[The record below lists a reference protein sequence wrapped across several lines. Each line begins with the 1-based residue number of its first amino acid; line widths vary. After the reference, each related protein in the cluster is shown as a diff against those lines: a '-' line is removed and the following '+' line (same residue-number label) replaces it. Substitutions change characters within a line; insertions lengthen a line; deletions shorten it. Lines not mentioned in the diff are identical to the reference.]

1 MSTVLEQKALCAL
14 RQYSLFSQGDRIAV
28 GVSGGADSVA
38 LLRFLAALRPQ
49 FGWDLVVCHIH
60 HGLRGAE
67 ADRDECFV
75 RALADQLGLPCAVS
89 RIDAAALA
97 LRDHISVEE
106 AGRTA
111 RYAFFAQTA
120 GEGGRIATAHT
131 LDDSIETVLMNLV
144 RGTGL
149 RGLCGIPRIRGNIV
163 RPLLDCTRAEVEDY
177 LGALGQPYCTDS
189 TNLTDDYTRNR
200 IRHDILPRLC
210 ELNPNFP
217 GAMARMLPR
226 LAAQQALTD
235 CLAAQSAQQLQ
246 APGRGRSP
254 GRPGGPAG
262 APGDPAGVPPH
273 APLPLPPPPPPGPPR
288 PRASGGGPG
297 RGFSALPEPVC
308 DRLLLRLLEQNR
320 LPVSAAA
327 VERMTETLRTGGKL
341 DLAARSWFFVA
352 QGDLAAVIYA
362 PPGGIPPVP
371 VPLPQE
377 ETSVI
382 LPFSPQ
388 KSLKLTLCNKIVANT
403 SEKFNISLLKYAI
416 DCDRIKGYS
425 FMRTRRPGDTFIIG
439 KKQLSLGEAWAAA
452 GIPALLRP
460 ALMVLA
466 DEQGVLWAEGIGSS
480 SRAAVTENTKQYV
493 IIECQEEKTP

>member
-75 RALADQLGLPCAVS
+75 RALAEQLGLPCAVS

-200 IRHDILPRLC
+200 IRHDIIPRLC
-210 ELNPNFP
+210 ALNPNFP

-235 CLAAQSAQQLQ
+235 CLAAQSAQQLH
-246 APGRGRSP
+246 AAC
-254 GRPGGPAG
+254 GGLSRQG
-262 APGDPAGVPPH
+262 
-273 APLPLPPPPPPGPPR
+273 L
-288 PRASGGGPG
+288 
-297 RGFSALPEPVC
+297 SALPEPVC

-377 ETSVI
+377 ETPVI

-425 FMRTRRPGDTFIIG
+425 FMRTRRPGDTFIVG

-480 SRAAVTENTKQYV
+480 SRAAVAENTKQYV

>member
-75 RALADQLGLPCAVS
+75 RALAEQLGLPCAVS

-106 AGRTA
+106 AGRMA

-177 LGALGQPYCTDS
+177 LGALGQPSCTDS

-210 ELNPNFP
+210 ALNPNFP

-235 CLAAQSAQQLQ
+235 CLAAQSAQQLH
-246 APGRGRSP
+246 AAC
-254 GRPGGPAG
+254 GGLSRQG
-262 APGDPAGVPPH
+262 
-273 APLPLPPPPPPGPPR
+273 L
-288 PRASGGGPG
+288 
-297 RGFSALPEPVC
+297 SALPEPVC

-388 KSLKLTLCNKIVANT
+388 KCLKLTLCNKIVANT

-416 DCDRIKGYS
+416 DCDKIKGYS
-425 FMRTRRPGDTFIIG
+425 FMRTRRPGDTFIVG

>member
-75 RALADQLGLPCAVS
+75 RALAEQLGLPCAVS

-106 AGRTA
+106 AGRMA

-210 ELNPNFP
+210 ALNPNFP

-246 APGRGRSP
+246 AACGGRSRQ
-254 GRPGGPAG
+254 G
-262 APGDPAGVPPH
+262 
-273 APLPLPPPPPPGPPR
+273 L
-288 PRASGGGPG
+288 
-297 RGFSALPEPVC
+297 SALPEPVC

-377 ETSVI
+377 ETPVI

-425 FMRTRRPGDTFIIG
+425 FMRTRRPGDTFIVG

>member
-67 ADRDECFV
+67 ADRDEHFV
-75 RALADQLGLPCAVS
+75 RALAEQLGLPCAVS

-106 AGRTA
+106 AGRMA

-210 ELNPNFP
+210 ALNPNFP

-226 LAAQQALTD
+226 LAAQQSLTD
-235 CLAAQSAQQLQ
+235 CLAAQSAQQLH
-246 APGRGRSP
+246 AAC
-254 GRPGGPAG
+254 GGLSRQG
-262 APGDPAGVPPH
+262 
-273 APLPLPPPPPPGPPR
+273 L
-288 PRASGGGPG
+288 
-297 RGFSALPEPVC
+297 SALPEPVC

-327 VERMTETLRTGGKL
+327 VERMTKTLRTGGKL

-377 ETSVI
+377 ETPVI

-425 FMRTRRPGDTFIIG
+425 FMRTRRPGDTFIVG

>member
-75 RALADQLGLPCAVS
+75 RALAEQLGLPCAVS

-106 AGRTA
+106 AGRMA

-210 ELNPNFP
+210 ALNPNFP

-235 CLAAQSAQQLQ
+235 CLAAQSAQQLH
-246 APGRGRSP
+246 AAC
-254 GRPGGPAG
+254 GGLSRQG
-262 APGDPAGVPPH
+262 
-273 APLPLPPPPPPGPPR
+273 L
-288 PRASGGGPG
+288 
-297 RGFSALPEPVC
+297 SALPEPVC

-327 VERMTETLRTGGKL
+327 VARMTETLRTGGKL

-377 ETSVI
+377 ETPVI

-425 FMRTRRPGDTFIIG
+425 FMRTRRPGDTFIVG

-480 SRAAVTENTKQYV
+480 SRAAVAENTKQYV

>member
-75 RALADQLGLPCAVS
+75 RALAEQLGLPCAVS

-177 LGALGQPYCTDS
+177 LGTLGQPYCTDS

-210 ELNPNFP
+210 ALNPNFP

-235 CLAAQSAQQLQ
+235 CLAAQSAQQLH
-246 APGRGRSP
+246 AAC
-254 GRPGGPAG
+254 GGLSRQG
-262 APGDPAGVPPH
+262 
-273 APLPLPPPPPPGPPR
+273 L
-288 PRASGGGPG
+288 
-297 RGFSALPEPVC
+297 SALPEPVC

-377 ETSVI
+377 ETPVI

-425 FMRTRRPGDTFIIG
+425 FMRTRRPGDTFIVG

>member
-75 RALADQLGLPCAVS
+75 RALAEQLGLPCAVS

-111 RYAFFAQTA
+111 RYAFFTQTA

-210 ELNPNFP
+210 ALNPNFS

-235 CLAAQSAQQLQ
+235 CLAAQSAQQLH
-246 APGRGRSP
+246 AAC
-254 GRPGGPAG
+254 GGLSRQG
-262 APGDPAGVPPH
+262 
-273 APLPLPPPPPPGPPR
+273 L
-288 PRASGGGPG
+288 
-297 RGFSALPEPVC
+297 SALPEPVC

-377 ETSVI
+377 ETPVI

-425 FMRTRRPGDTFIIG
+425 FMRTRRPGDTICIG

>member
-38 LLRFLAALRPQ
+38 LLRFLAVLRPQ

-75 RALADQLGLPCAVS
+75 RALAEQLGLPCAVS

-106 AGRTA
+106 AGRMA

-235 CLAAQSAQQLQ
+235 CLAAQSAQQLH
-246 APGRGRSP
+246 AAC
-254 GRPGGPAG
+254 GGLSRQG
-262 APGDPAGVPPH
+262 
-273 APLPLPPPPPPGPPR
+273 L
-288 PRASGGGPG
+288 
-297 RGFSALPEPVC
+297 SALPEPVC

-377 ETSVI
+377 ETPVI

-425 FMRTRRPGDTFIIG
+425 FMRTRRPGDTFIVG

>member
-67 ADRDECFV
+67 ADRDEHFV
-75 RALADQLGLPCAVS
+75 RALAEQLGLPCAVS

-106 AGRTA
+106 AGRMA

-177 LGALGQPYCTDS
+177 LGTLGQPYCTDS

-210 ELNPNFP
+210 ALNPNFP

-246 APGRGRSP
+246 AAC
-254 GRPGGPAG
+254 GGLSRQG
-262 APGDPAGVPPH
+262 
-273 APLPLPPPPPPGPPR
+273 L
-288 PRASGGGPG
+288 
-297 RGFSALPEPVC
+297 SALPEPVC

-377 ETSVI
+377 ETPVI

-425 FMRTRRPGDTFIIG
+425 FMRTRRPGDTFIVG

>member
-75 RALADQLGLPCAVS
+75 RALAEQLGLPCAVS

-97 LRDHISVEE
+97 LREHISVEE
-106 AGRTA
+106 AGRMA

-210 ELNPNFP
+210 ALNPNFP

-235 CLAAQSAQQLQ
+235 CLAAQSAQQLH
-246 APGRGRSP
+246 AAC
-254 GRPGGPAG
+254 GGLSRQG
-262 APGDPAGVPPH
+262 
-273 APLPLPPPPPPGPPR
+273 L
-288 PRASGGGPG
+288 
-297 RGFSALPEPVC
+297 SALPEPVC

-327 VERMTETLRTGGKL
+327 VERMTETLRTGGKV

-377 ETSVI
+377 ETPVI

-425 FMRTRRPGDTFIIG
+425 FMRTRRPGDTFIVG

-480 SRAAVTENTKQYV
+480 SRATVTENTKQYV

>member
-75 RALADQLGLPCAVS
+75 RALAEQLGLPCAVS

-97 LRDHISVEE
+97 LREHISVEE
-106 AGRTA
+106 AGRMA

-210 ELNPNFP
+210 ALNPNFP
-217 GAMARMLPR
+217 GAMARMLPQ

-235 CLAAQSAQQLQ
+235 CLAAQSAQQLH
-246 APGRGRSP
+246 AAC
-254 GRPGGPAG
+254 GGLSRQG
-262 APGDPAGVPPH
+262 
-273 APLPLPPPPPPGPPR
+273 L
-288 PRASGGGPG
+288 
-297 RGFSALPEPVC
+297 SALPEPVC

-377 ETSVI
+377 ETPVI

-425 FMRTRRPGDTFIIG
+425 FMRTRRPGDTFIVG

>member
-75 RALADQLGLPCAVS
+75 RALAEQLGLPCAVS

-106 AGRTA
+106 AGRMA

-210 ELNPNFP
+210 ALNPNFP

-246 APGRGRSP
+246 AAC
-254 GRPGGPAG
+254 GGLSRQG
-262 APGDPAGVPPH
+262 
-273 APLPLPPPPPPGPPR
+273 L
-288 PRASGGGPG
+288 
-297 RGFSALPEPVC
+297 SALPEPVC

-377 ETSVI
+377 ETPVI

-425 FMRTRRPGDTFIIG
+425 FMRTRRPGDTFIVG

-493 IIECQEEKTP
+493 IIECQEDKTP

>member
-67 ADRDECFV
+67 ADRDEHFV
-75 RALADQLGLPCAVS
+75 RALAEQLGLPCAVS

-106 AGRTA
+106 AGRMA

-210 ELNPNFP
+210 ALNPNFP

-235 CLAAQSAQQLQ
+235 CLAAQSAQQLH
-246 APGRGRSP
+246 AAC
-254 GRPGGPAG
+254 GGLSRQG
-262 APGDPAGVPPH
+262 
-273 APLPLPPPPPPGPPR
+273 L
-288 PRASGGGPG
+288 
-297 RGFSALPEPVC
+297 SALPEPVC

-377 ETSVI
+377 ETPVI

-425 FMRTRRPGDTFIIG
+425 FMRTRRPDDTFIVG

>member
-75 RALADQLGLPCAVS
+75 RALAEQLGLPCAVS

-106 AGRTA
+106 AGRMA

-235 CLAAQSAQQLQ
+235 CLAAQSAQQLH
-246 APGRGRSP
+246 AAC
-254 GRPGGPAG
+254 GGLSRQG
-262 APGDPAGVPPH
+262 
-273 APLPLPPPPPPGPPR
+273 L
-288 PRASGGGPG
+288 
-297 RGFSALPEPVC
+297 SALPEPVC

-341 DLAARSWFFVA
+341 DLAARSWFFIA

-377 ETSVI
+377 ETPVI

-425 FMRTRRPGDTFIIG
+425 FMRTRRPGDTFIVG

>member
-75 RALADQLGLPCAVS
+75 RVLAEQLGLPCAVS

-106 AGRTA
+106 AGRMA

-149 RGLCGIPRIRGNIV
+149 RGLCGIPRIRSNIV

-210 ELNPNFP
+210 ALNPNFP

-235 CLAAQSAQQLQ
+235 CLAAQSAQQLH
-246 APGRGRSP
+246 AAC
-254 GRPGGPAG
+254 GGLSRQG
-262 APGDPAGVPPH
+262 
-273 APLPLPPPPPPGPPR
+273 L
-288 PRASGGGPG
+288 
-297 RGFSALPEPVC
+297 SALPEPVC

-327 VERMTETLRTGGKL
+327 VARMTETLRTGGKL

-377 ETSVI
+377 ETPVI

-425 FMRTRRPGDTFIIG
+425 FMRTRRPGDTFIVG
-439 KKQLSLGEAWAAA
+439 KKQLPLGEAWAAA

>member
-75 RALADQLGLPCAVS
+75 RALAEQLGLPCAVS

-106 AGRTA
+106 AGRMA

-177 LGALGQPYCTDS
+177 LGTLGQPYCTDS

-210 ELNPNFP
+210 ALNPNFP

-235 CLAAQSAQQLQ
+235 CLAAQAAQQLH
-246 APGRGRSP
+246 AAC
-254 GRPGGPAG
+254 GGLSRQG
-262 APGDPAGVPPH
+262 
-273 APLPLPPPPPPGPPR
+273 L
-288 PRASGGGPG
+288 
-297 RGFSALPEPVC
+297 SALPEPVC
-308 DRLLLRLLEQNR
+308 DRLLLRLLEQNC

-377 ETSVI
+377 ETPVI

-416 DCDRIKGYS
+416 DCDKIKGYS
-425 FMRTRRPGDTFIIG
+425 FMRTRRPGDTFIVG

>member
-75 RALADQLGLPCAVS
+75 RALAEQLGLPCTVS

-106 AGRTA
+106 AGRMA

-235 CLAAQSAQQLQ
+235 CLAAQSAQQLH
-246 APGRGRSP
+246 AAC
-254 GRPGGPAG
+254 GGLSRQG
-262 APGDPAGVPPH
+262 
-273 APLPLPPPPPPGPPR
+273 L
-288 PRASGGGPG
+288 
-297 RGFSALPEPVC
+297 SALPEPVC

-377 ETSVI
+377 ETPVI

-416 DCDRIKGYS
+416 DCDKIKGYS

>member
-67 ADRDECFV
+67 ADRDERFV
-75 RALADQLGLPCAVS
+75 RALAEQLGLPCAVS

-106 AGRTA
+106 AGRMA
-111 RYAFFAQTA
+111 RYAFFTQTA

-210 ELNPNFP
+210 ALNPNFP

-235 CLAAQSAQQLQ
+235 CLAAQSAQQLH
-246 APGRGRSP
+246 AAC
-254 GRPGGPAG
+254 GGLSRQG
-262 APGDPAGVPPH
+262 
-273 APLPLPPPPPPGPPR
+273 L
-288 PRASGGGPG
+288 
-297 RGFSALPEPVC
+297 SALPEPVC

-371 VPLPQE
+371 VRLPQE
-377 ETSVI
+377 ETPVI

-388 KSLKLTLCNKIVANT
+388 KSLILTLCNKIVANT

-425 FMRTRRPGDTFIIG
+425 FMRTRRPGDTFIVG

>member
-14 RQYSLFSQGDRIAV
+14 QQYSLFSQGDRIAV

-49 FGWDLVVCHIH
+49 FGWDLVACHIH

-75 RALADQLGLPCAVS
+75 RALAEQLGLPCAVS

-106 AGRTA
+106 AGRMA

-210 ELNPNFP
+210 ALNPNFP

-246 APGRGRSP
+246 AAC
-254 GRPGGPAG
+254 GGLSRQG
-262 APGDPAGVPPH
+262 
-273 APLPLPPPPPPGPPR
+273 L
-288 PRASGGGPG
+288 
-297 RGFSALPEPVC
+297 SALPEPVC
-308 DRLLLRLLEQNR
+308 DRLLLRLLEKNR
-320 LPVSAAA
+320 LPISAAA

-352 QGDLAAVIYA
+352 QGNLAALIYA

-371 VPLPQE
+371 VPLPLE
-377 ETSVI
+377 ETPVI

-425 FMRTRRPGDTFIIG
+425 FMRTRRPGDTFIVG

>member
-67 ADRDECFV
+67 ADRDERFV
-75 RALADQLGLPCAVS
+75 RALAEQQGLPCAVS

-106 AGRTA
+106 AGRMA

-210 ELNPNFP
+210 ALNPNFP

-246 APGRGRSP
+246 AAC
-254 GRPGGPAG
+254 GGLSRQG
-262 APGDPAGVPPH
+262 
-273 APLPLPPPPPPGPPR
+273 L
-288 PRASGGGPG
+288 
-297 RGFSALPEPVC
+297 SALPEPVC

-377 ETSVI
+377 ETPVI

-425 FMRTRRPGDTFIIG
+425 FMRTRRPGDTICIG

>member
-1 MSTVLEQKALCAL
+1 MSTILEQKALCAL

-75 RALADQLGLPCAVS
+75 RALAEQLGLPCAVS

-106 AGRTA
+106 AGRMA

-210 ELNPNFP
+210 ALNPNFP

-235 CLAAQSAQQLQ
+235 CLAAQSAQQLH
-246 APGRGRSP
+246 AAC
-254 GRPGGPAG
+254 GGLSRQG
-262 APGDPAGVPPH
+262 
-273 APLPLPPPPPPGPPR
+273 L
-288 PRASGGGPG
+288 
-297 RGFSALPEPVC
+297 SALPEPVC

-377 ETSVI
+377 ETPVI

-425 FMRTRRPGDTFIIG
+425 FMRTRRPGDTFIVG

>member
-75 RALADQLGLPCAVS
+75 RALAEQLGLPCAVS

-106 AGRTA
+106 AGRMA

-235 CLAAQSAQQLQ
+235 CLAAQSAQQLH
-246 APGRGRSP
+246 AAC
-254 GRPGGPAG
+254 GGLSRQG
-262 APGDPAGVPPH
+262 
-273 APLPLPPPPPPGPPR
+273 L
-288 PRASGGGPG
+288 
-297 RGFSALPEPVC
+297 SALPEPVC

-377 ETSVI
+377 ETPVI

-416 DCDRIKGYS
+416 DCDKIKGYS

>member
-75 RALADQLGLPCAVS
+75 RALAEQLGLPCAVS

-106 AGRTA
+106 AGRMA

-200 IRHDILPRLC
+200 IRHDIIPRLC
-210 ELNPNFP
+210 ALNPNFP

-235 CLAAQSAQQLQ
+235 CLAAQSAQQLH
-246 APGRGRSP
+246 AAC
-254 GRPGGPAG
+254 GGLSRQG
-262 APGDPAGVPPH
+262 
-273 APLPLPPPPPPGPPR
+273 L
-288 PRASGGGPG
+288 
-297 RGFSALPEPVC
+297 SALPEPVC

-377 ETSVI
+377 EPPVI

-425 FMRTRRPGDTFIIG
+425 FMRTRRPGDTFIVG

-452 GIPALLRP
+452 DIPALLRP

>member
-67 ADRDECFV
+67 ADRDECYV
-75 RALADQLGLPCAVS
+75 RALAEQLGLPCAVS

-106 AGRTA
+106 AGRMA

-177 LGALGQPYCTDS
+177 LSALGQPYCTDS

-210 ELNPNFP
+210 ALNPNFP

-235 CLAAQSAQQLQ
+235 CLAAQSAQQLH
-246 APGRGRSP
+246 AAC
-254 GRPGGPAG
+254 GGLSRQG
-262 APGDPAGVPPH
+262 LSV
-273 APLPLPPPPPPGPPR
+273 
-288 PRASGGGPG
+288 
-297 RGFSALPEPVC
+297 LPEPVC

-377 ETSVI
+377 ETPVI

-425 FMRTRRPGDTFIIG
+425 FMRTRRPGDTFIVG

>member
-75 RALADQLGLPCAVS
+75 RALAEQLGLPCAVS

-106 AGRTA
+106 AGRMA

-177 LGALGQPYCTDS
+177 LGTLGQPYCTDS

-210 ELNPNFP
+210 ALNPNFP

-235 CLAAQSAQQLQ
+235 CLAAQSAQQLH
-246 APGRGRSP
+246 AAC
-254 GRPGGPAG
+254 GGLSRQG
-262 APGDPAGVPPH
+262 
-273 APLPLPPPPPPGPPR
+273 L
-288 PRASGGGPG
+288 
-297 RGFSALPEPVC
+297 SALPEPVC

-371 VPLPQE
+371 APLPQE
-377 ETSVI
+377 ETPVI

-425 FMRTRRPGDTFIIG
+425 FMRTRRPGDTFIVG

>member
-75 RALADQLGLPCAVS
+75 RALAEQLGLPCAVS

-106 AGRTA
+106 AGRMA

-210 ELNPNFP
+210 ALNPNFP

-235 CLAAQSAQQLQ
+235 CLAAQSAQQLHAACGGLSRQ
-246 APGRGRSP
+246 GR
-254 GRPGGPAG
+254 
-262 APGDPAGVPPH
+262 
-273 APLPLPPPPPPGPPR
+273 
-288 PRASGGGPG
+288 
-297 RGFSALPEPVC
+297 SALPEPVC

-377 ETSVI
+377 ETPVI

-425 FMRTRRPGDTFIIG
+425 FMRTRRPGDTFIVG

>member
-75 RALADQLGLPCAVS
+75 RALAEQLGLPCAVS

-106 AGRTA
+106 AGRMA

-210 ELNPNFP
+210 ALNPNFP

-235 CLAAQSAQQLQ
+235 CLAAQSAQQLH
-246 APGRGRSP
+246 AAC
-254 GRPGGPAG
+254 GGLSRQG
-262 APGDPAGVPPH
+262 
-273 APLPLPPPPPPGPPR
+273 L
-288 PRASGGGPG
+288 
-297 RGFSALPEPVC
+297 SALPEPVY

-377 ETSVI
+377 ETPVI

-425 FMRTRRPGDTFIIG
+425 FMRTRRPGDTFIVG

>member
-75 RALADQLGLPCAVS
+75 RALAEQLGLPCAVS

-106 AGRTA
+106 AGRMA

-210 ELNPNFP
+210 ALNPNFP

-246 APGRGRSP
+246 AAC
-254 GRPGGPAG
+254 GGLSRQG
-262 APGDPAGVPPH
+262 
-273 APLPLPPPPPPGPPR
+273 L
-288 PRASGGGPG
+288 
-297 RGFSALPEPVC
+297 SALPEPVC

-377 ETSVI
+377 ETPVI

-493 IIECQEEKTP
+493 ISECQEEKTP

>member
-75 RALADQLGLPCAVS
+75 RALAEQLGLPCAVS

-106 AGRTA
+106 AGRMA

-210 ELNPNFP
+210 ALNPNFP

-235 CLAAQSAQQLQ
+235 CLAAQSAQQLH
-246 APGRGRSP
+246 AAC
-254 GRPGGPAG
+254 GGLSRQG
-262 APGDPAGVPPH
+262 
-273 APLPLPPPPPPGPPR
+273 L
-288 PRASGGGPG
+288 
-297 RGFSALPEPVC
+297 SALPEPVC

-377 ETSVI
+377 ETPVI

-425 FMRTRRPGDTFIIG
+425 FMRTRRPGDTFIVG

-480 SRAAVTENTKQYV
+480 SRAAVTENTQQYV

>member
-67 ADRDECFV
+67 ADRDEHFV
-75 RALADQLGLPCAVS
+75 RALAEQLGLPCAVS

-106 AGRTA
+106 AGRMA

-246 APGRGRSP
+246 AAC
-254 GRPGGPAG
+254 GGLSRQG
-262 APGDPAGVPPH
+262 
-273 APLPLPPPPPPGPPR
+273 L
-288 PRASGGGPG
+288 
-297 RGFSALPEPVC
+297 SALPEPVC

-362 PPGGIPPVP
+362 PSGGIPPVP

-377 ETSVI
+377 ETPVI

-416 DCDRIKGYS
+416 DCDRINGYS
-425 FMRTRRPGDTFIIG
+425 FMRTRRPGDTFIVG

>member
-75 RALADQLGLPCAVS
+75 RALAEQLGLPCAVS

-106 AGRTA
+106 AGRMA

-210 ELNPNFP
+210 ALNPNFP

-246 APGRGRSP
+246 AAC
-254 GRPGGPAG
+254 GGLSRQG
-262 APGDPAGVPPH
+262 
-273 APLPLPPPPPPGPPR
+273 L
-288 PRASGGGPG
+288 
-297 RGFSALPEPVC
+297 SALPEPVC

-377 ETSVI
+377 ETPVI

-403 SEKFNISLLKYAI
+403 SEKFNISLLKDAI

>member
-75 RALADQLGLPCAVS
+75 RALAEQLGLPCAVS
-89 RIDAAALA
+89 RIDAATLA

-106 AGRTA
+106 AGRMA

-210 ELNPNFP
+210 ALNPNFP

-235 CLAAQSAQQLQ
+235 CLAAQSAQQLR
-246 APGRGRSP
+246 AAC
-254 GRPGGPAG
+254 GGLSRQG
-262 APGDPAGVPPH
+262 
-273 APLPLPPPPPPGPPR
+273 L
-288 PRASGGGPG
+288 
-297 RGFSALPEPVC
+297 SALPEPVC

-377 ETSVI
+377 KTPVI

-388 KSLKLTLCNKIVANT
+388 KSMKLTLCNKIVANT

-425 FMRTRRPGDTFIIG
+425 FMRTRRPGDTFIVG

>member
-49 FGWDLVVCHIH
+49 FGWDLIVCHIH

-75 RALADQLGLPCAVS
+75 RALAEQLGLPCAVS

-106 AGRTA
+106 AGRMA
-111 RYAFFAQTA
+111 RYAFFAQMA
-120 GEGGRIATAHT
+120 GEGGHIATAHT

-210 ELNPNFP
+210 ALNPNFP

-246 APGRGRSP
+246 AAC
-254 GRPGGPAG
+254 GGLSRQG
-262 APGDPAGVPPH
+262 
-273 APLPLPPPPPPGPPR
+273 L
-288 PRASGGGPG
+288 
-297 RGFSALPEPVC
+297 SALPEPVC

-377 ETSVI
+377 ETPVI

-466 DEQGVLWAEGIGSS
+466 DEQGILWAEGIGSS

>member
-75 RALADQLGLPCAVS
+75 RALAEQLGLPCAVS

-97 LRDHISVEE
+97 LRHHISVEE
-106 AGRTA
+106 AGRQA

-210 ELNPNFP
+210 ALNPNFP

-235 CLAAQSAQQLQ
+235 CLAAQSAQQLH
-246 APGRGRSP
+246 AAW
-254 GRPGGPAG
+254 GGMSRQG
-262 APGDPAGVPPH
+262 
-273 APLPLPPPPPPGPPR
+273 L
-288 PRASGGGPG
+288 
-297 RGFSALPEPVC
+297 SALPEPVC

-377 ETSVI
+377 ETPVI

-425 FMRTRRPGDTFIIG
+425 FMRTRRPGDTFIVG
-439 KKQLSLGEAWAAA
+439 KKQLSMGEAWAAA

>member
-1 MSTVLEQKALCAL
+1 MSTVLERKALCAL

-49 FGWDLVVCHIH
+49 FGWELVVCHIH

-75 RALADQLGLPCAVS
+75 RALAEQLGLPCAVS

-106 AGRTA
+106 AGRMA

-235 CLAAQSAQQLQ
+235 CLAAQSAQQLH
-246 APGRGRSP
+246 AAC
-254 GRPGGPAG
+254 GGLSRQG
-262 APGDPAGVPPH
+262 
-273 APLPLPPPPPPGPPR
+273 L
-288 PRASGGGPG
+288 
-297 RGFSALPEPVC
+297 SALPEPVC

-377 ETSVI
+377 ETPVI

-416 DCDRIKGYS
+416 DCDRIRGYS
-425 FMRTRRPGDTFIIG
+425 FMRTRRPGDTFIVG

-480 SRAAVTENTKQYV
+480 SRTAVTENTKQYV